1 MGSGSC
7 LLMDEEF
14 SVVMKT
20 SVTSHII
27 RRLTEPS
34 PIPLFNPDLPTIVHQ
49 LMLLIA
55 ALAPCFHRSRP
66 TTQSAQSHLLPGL
79 SRLLNAN
86 TQQSRKRPFGCVWAV
101 EKWRTYLWGRRFTL
115 RTDHQAL
122 TTLLTTKGADR
133 AGMRIARWSARLLCF
148 SYDVAHVPGSKN
160 NTADCLSR
168 LPLPSAADE
177 PEVEPEFVAMLS
189 ADHLSAVSPSEFA
202 AASASCPELCALR
215 AQIADGWPPSPTA
228 LGAVLRSILQAAP

>member
-7 LLMDEEF
+7 LLMDEEEF

-34 PIPLFNPDLPTIVHQ
+34 PIALFNPDLPTIVHQ
-49 LMLLIA
+49 LMLLIT

-133 AGMRIARWSARLLCF
+133 AGMRIARWSCCVSHMMLLM
-148 SYDVAHVPGSKN
+148 
-160 NTADCLSR
+160 CLVQR
-168 LPLPSAADE
+168 TILPTVFPVCLFPLLLTNQKWS
-177 PEVEPEFVAMLS
+177 LS
-189 ADHLSAVSPSEFA
+189 S
-202 AASASCPELCALR
+202 
-215 AQIADGWPPSPTA
+215 
-228 LGAVLRSILQAAP
+228 